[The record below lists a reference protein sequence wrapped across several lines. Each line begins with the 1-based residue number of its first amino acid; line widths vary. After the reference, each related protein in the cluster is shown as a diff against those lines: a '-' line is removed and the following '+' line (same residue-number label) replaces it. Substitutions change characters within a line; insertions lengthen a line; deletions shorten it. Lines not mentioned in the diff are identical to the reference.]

1 MQHYSATELQAMV
14 RNMDESKKK
23 YKSLKLRDPA
33 AYEQKV
39 GEENIVLFNDFYSIF
54 KKHLKDE
61 LDETFFYM
69 LDQKRKIE
77 KGELTEDQ
85 AAVAVGQKLFDRWIS
100 PVISNAEVPKA
111 LSYEEYYKTLSK

>member
-23 YKSLKLRDPA
+23 YKALRLRDPA
-33 AYEQKV
+33 EYEKRV
-39 GEENIVLFNDFYSIF
+39 GDENPVLCNDFYSIF

-85 AAVAVGQKLFDRWIS
+85 AAVAVGQKLFDRWIA
-100 PVISNAEVPKA
+100 PVVSNAETPKV
-111 LSYEEYYKTLSK
+111 LTYEEYYKSLSK